1 MSVNQ
6 EDSNLG
12 NKEVFAE
19 NFNYYLKRSG
29 DRKID
34 VARVLNVSQSTISD
48 WTKLRT
54 YPRMDKIQV
63 LATHWGIEISDL
75 VEKHT
80 FDNKNYAQKEANS
93 ISIEL
98 ISDKEA
104 MELYSAIKKL
114 SPHHRGIV
122 KTLIESLLKGEN

>member
-1 MSVNQ
+1 MSVNR

-34 VARVLNVSQSTISD
+34 VAQALKVSQSTISD

-54 YPRMDKIQV
+54 YPRMDKVQL
-63 LATHWGIEISDL
+63 LAEHWGIEISDL

-93 ISIEL
+93 ISVEL

-104 MELYSAIKKL
+104 LELYSSIKKL
-114 SPHHRGIV
+114 SPHHREIV
-122 KTLIESLLKGEN
+122 KTLIESLLKGEI